1 MLKTK
6 SAEERLEGYKKS
18 NPREVMD
25 FSREDA
31 RKMNLQTKQVTMHG
45 KG

>member
-6 SAEERLEGYKKS
+6 SAEERLAGYGKS
-18 NPREVMD
+18 NPREIIP

-31 RKMNLQTKQVTMHG
+31 KGMNLQKKQVTMHG